1 MLTSLGIL
9 QVNYWPKLH
18 YLQSMLA
25 VAAPSEDN
33 WKSQSSSMSR
43 PPIPSSSVTTSVTS
57 TSPTAIRDAYGHP
70 QSAPVQTMGNH
81 NANGTIVL
89 PHSGQANGTAQKPL
103 VRSKSRGASMGG
115 FVHGIMNGMQASLRN
130 VGHKASHTVPG
141 SGYHSDHPPPS
152 KTGLFKSRSSIS
164 PTRADSPESSISEKT
179 REQPSPVKAFNKALA
194 RSQSRSRAYESE
206 GDNHTIGSLRQSRPS
221 FPTISTT
228 ERVSK
233 ANGHTHIPLSPL
245 SRESTQVQSPS
256 AIATALGSFKEGKP
270 SSPATSVTSSH
281 SIRGPVSRGAARE
294 ILELDAIPP
303 QDILKALAALLEQ
316 IATANDA
323 LRVERTAR
331 GEDPWD
337 DQLSNIPKQGTSTT
351 SEHDPSLSPESP
363 KTPLSARSRS
373 QQRAKSETG
382 SLNLPIWD
390 QLTSASRVALS
401 SRSSSLSFHARH
413 IPQISLEAYLMRI
426 LKYCPTANSTFV
438 AVLAYF
444 DRMCLLADNI
454 ETERQV
460 VMKPSPL
467 SSNHSPPDGNAVESP
482 SYKKRPPFAIDSY
495 NVHRL
500 VIAGVT
506 VASKFFSDIFYTNSR
521 YAKVGGLPQA
531 ELNQLELQFLLL
543 NDFQLVV
550 PPEELA
556 RYAAQLIKYAQGRG
570 MSLKP
575 ENLGKGKL
583 GREAKIVLGLMPEPE
598 PEPIPTGPVSP
609 SFTNGYHFMGSP
621 ERSQGLGYDRG
632 RYSYGRVPMA
642 YPSNEHFHA
651 SRLSADGMDFSHDS
665 ETEVSTDEDST
676 IKARS
681 GSESEAS
688 EWGVGSTGDEGE
700 GDGAETETEGEDEND
715 EEYHDR
721 RNGRRLSSSSNGS
734 HNRIGRLRGMPS
746 ADMNRRQT

>member
-1 MLTSLGIL
+1 
-9 QVNYWPKLH
+9 
-18 YLQSMLA
+18 MLA

-43 PPIPSSSVTTSVTS
+43 QSIPSSSLTTSVAS
-57 TSPTAIRDAYGHP
+57 TSPTSTRDSYNHP
-70 QSAPVQTMGNH
+70 QGTLTQNLGSHNTNGN
-81 NANGTIVL
+81 IVL
-89 PHSGQANGTAQKPL
+89 PHSSQPNGVAQKPL

-115 FVHGIMNGMQASLRN
+115 FVHGIVNGMQASLRN
-130 VGHKASHTVPG
+130 VGHKASHTVPA

-152 KTGLFKSRSSIS
+152 KTGLFKSRTSIS
-164 PTRADSPESSISEKT
+164 PTRSDSPEGIVAEKPK
-179 REQPSPVKAFNKALA
+179 EQPSPVKAFNKALA

-221 FPTISTT
+221 FPSISTA

-233 ANGHTHIPLSPL
+233 ANGHTHIPISPL
-245 SRESTQVQSPS
+245 SRENSQVQPPS
-256 AIATALGSFKEGKP
+256 VIAAALGSSREGRN
-270 SSPATSVTSSH
+270 STPATPVASSH
-281 SIRGPVSRGAARE
+281 SIRGPVSRTAARE

-323 LRVERTAR
+323 LRAERTAR

-337 DQLSNIPKQGTSTT
+337 DLSGVPRQGVDIPAEQ
-351 SEHDPSLSPESP
+351 DVASLSPESP
-363 KTPLSARSRS
+363 KSPLSARSRS
-373 QQRAKSETG
+373 QQRAKSDGG
-382 SLNLPIWD
+382 SSNMPIWN
-390 QLTSASRVALS
+390 QLTHASRVALS

-444 DRMCLLADNI
+444 DRMCLLADSI
-454 ETERQV
+454 ETERQAST
-460 VMKPSPL
+460 KAFPPSD
-467 SSNHSPPDGNAVESP
+467 HFPPDGSSGPMDSTESP
-482 SYKKRPPFAIDSY
+482 SYRKRPPFAIDSY

-570 MSLKP
+570 MNLKP

-583 GREAKIVLGLMPEPE
+583 GREAKIVLGLIPEPE
-598 PEPIPTGPVSP
+598 PEPIPTGPLSP
-609 SFTNGYHFMGSP
+609 SFVNGYDFMGPS
-621 ERSQGLGYDRG
+621 ERNHGSSFDRP
-632 RYSYGRVPMA
+632 RYPYGRVPMA
-642 YPSNEHFHA
+642 HPSTNDYFHS
-651 SRLSADGMDFSHDS
+651 SRLSGDGMDISHDS

-688 EWGVGSTGDEGE
+688 EWGVGSTGADGDA
-700 GDGAETETEGEDEND
+700 DGAETETEGEDEDDD
-715 EEYHDR
+715 EFHDR

-734 HNRIGRLRGMPS
+734 HSRTGRLRGMPS
-746 ADMNRRQT
+746 AEMNRRQT